1 LQFLFWNKRS
11 KLLDKKTSIYNR
23 DTKKKKKKKKD
34 KEEEEEE
41 EKTKINDP
49 HLLSFVSVH
58 FLNEG
63 GGSAVVLTDQRE
75 SSPSRRSEIQ
85 NQP

>member
-1 LQFLFWNKRS
+1 M
-11 KLLDKKTSIYNR
+11 LLRFSCSSYFGTKDQNYSTKKQAST
-23 DTKKKKKKKKD
+23 TVKKKKKEK
-34 KEEEEEE
+34 E

>member
-1 LQFLFWNKRS
+1 LEQKIKITRQKNKHLQSRH
-11 KLLDKKTSIYNR
+11 
-23 DTKKKKKKKKD
+23 KKKKKKKKKE